1 MTHPRRRYLHVF
13 FKARHALNLILTA
26 AGLSLTID
34 ERAALEATDNIIKR
48 LREQEEKRS

>member
-13 FKARHALNLILTA
+13 FKARHALNLILT